1 MCLLGSMAAGSE
13 KYGNEKKKVVV
24 IGGGAGGSLLAYH
37 IQFSADVVLIDQKEY
52 FDIPWTNLRSV
63 VEPSFAARSVINH
76 SDYLSNVQIV
86 VSTAVS
92 ITNTEV
98 LTAGGQMFLYD
109 YLVVA
114 TGHMESV
121 PETKSERLSQYQ
133 AEFEKVKS
141 AKSVLIIG
149 GGPTGVELA
158 GEIAVDF
165 PDKKVILVH
174 RGPRLLEFIGS
185 KASKKAL
192 DWLTSKKVEV
202 ILEQSI
208 DLKTLSD
215 GTYETSGGEAIHADC
230 HFMCAGKPMGS
241 SWLSETILKDSL
253 DVRGRLTVDEN
264 LRVQGF
270 KNVFA
275 IGDITDIPEIKQ
287 GYLAQRHALLTAKNL
302 KLLIMGRNENKMAAY
317 RPGYPIAL
325 VSLGRKEGV
334 AHFPFLTIS
343 GRIPGWIKSRDL
355 FVGKT
360 RKQLGLKPTL
370 T

>member
-1 MCLLGSMAAGSE
+1 MFICL
-13 KYGNEKKKVVV
+13 
-24 IGGGAGGSLLAYH
+24 
-37 IQFSADVVLIDQKEY
+37 Y
-52 FDIPWTNLRSV
+52 FI
-63 VEPSFAARSVINH
+63 
-76 SDYLSNVQIV
+76 
-86 VSTAVS
+86 
-92 ITNTEV
+92 
-98 LTAGGQMFLYD
+98 LY
-109 YLVVA
+109 
-114 TGHMESV
+114 TF
-121 PETKSERLSQYQ
+121 T
-133 AEFEKVKS
+133 EFEKVKS

-275 IGDITDIPEIKQ
+275 IGDITDIPVSPFN
-287 GYLAQRHALLTAKNL
+287 LPLLFF
-302 KLLIMGRNENKMAAY
+302 
-317 RPGYPIAL
+317 PPFSF
-325 VSLGRKEGV
+325 SLG
-334 AHFPFLTIS
+334 
-343 GRIPGWIKSRDL
+343 
-355 FVGKT
+355 
-360 RKQLGLKPTL
+360 
-370 T
+370 

>member
-1 MCLLGSMAAGSE
+1 
-13 KYGNEKKKVVV
+13 
-24 IGGGAGGSLLAYH
+24 
-37 IQFSADVVLIDQKEY
+37 
-52 FDIPWTNLRSV
+52 
-63 VEPSFAARSVINH
+63 
-76 SDYLSNVQIV
+76 
-86 VSTAVS
+86 
-92 ITNTEV
+92 
-98 LTAGGQMFLYD
+98 
-109 YLVVA
+109 
-114 TGHMESV
+114 MESV